1 MYAMNIGAVIPNM
14 TVIFLNTMYIVIPS
28 EELLEQ
34 YDGVAQTFFN
44 KRKILLDQ
52 AARLTEACD
61 HLLPKLMSGELEV

>member
-14 TVIFLNTMYIVIPS
+14 TVKFLNTMYIVIPS

-52 AARLTEACD
+52 PTRLTEACD
-61 HLLPKLMSGELEV
+61 HLLPKLMSSELEV